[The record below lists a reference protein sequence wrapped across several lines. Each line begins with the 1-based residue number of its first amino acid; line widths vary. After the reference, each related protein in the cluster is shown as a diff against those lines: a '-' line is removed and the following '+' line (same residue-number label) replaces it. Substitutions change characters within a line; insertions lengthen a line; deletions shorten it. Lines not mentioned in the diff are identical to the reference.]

1 MLSNPIENV
10 LGIER
15 RKCIL
20 TFAICTDT
28 DEYAD
33 VC

>member
-1 MLSNPIENV
+1 MLSIPTENV
-10 LGIER
+10 LGIEW

-20 TFAICTDT
+20 MFAICTDT
-28 DEYAD
+28 D